1 MTRFEV
7 KPICAAIMLLTAT
20 SASALAQT
28 ATDNTPA
35 AASTSTS
42 TSTSTSASTGAS
54 PSTSAAGSTGAG
66 AEAPQAQ
73 QAGQSVPATAQ
84 PAPEVPQAAPAV
96 VQVTGLR
103 GSLRSAEAIKRDSL
117 QVVDAINAEDIGKF
131 PDRQAGDALQRV
143 AGVQVGRDRG
153 QTSTVIIRGLPD
165 VVTTIDGNEIFT
177 AAARRL
183 SYEDLPVQSIGG
195 LEVYK
200 SATPNQLEG
209 GIAGGVNV
217 RLRSPFDSKGYSF
230 TGYVEDRMNKT
241 NGSDASKDTHNPGGG
256 FSVSNRWD
264 TGVGEMGALFD
275 VAVNRE
281 DWTFPVQ
288 WVDRPENV
296 FAVGTDGSAR
306 RLGNTGPFALNPGE
320 TLGQL
325 PNIGGIYNSG
335 TRERQSI
342 HGAFQWKIS
351 PRLQA
356 TAQYLGTGYQG
367 RNAVNYIL
375 DIVTWAP
382 RLNNVVLAPQ
392 GSHCNTPR
400 GVICPIMSA
409 DAPAA
414 QFSPSPYDWDPY
426 MATSTWG
433 QKERTYTHFL
443 NLALRYN
450 DGPLTVNNHLAY
462 TKSKFV
468 NDTLIVDQQVPGAS
482 SSVYAYGRDGH
493 GGYNTVTTPGSANA
507 LRDPN
512 QFVLRGMVQNWSEQA
527 GKQAQW
533 RSDATYRLGGDGFFR
548 AVLAGVRLSERK
560 VSNHSAERASDFSSA
575 VRPTPIGLFGPSFE
589 ELVPGLDRLGG
600 PWYTP
605 SASYLIENP
614 DVVRNA
620 YGQPSGRVPDDPTRL
635 FEQRERNATFYLSG
649 RWETDIGGIKV
660 SGEAGARVLKD
671 KRKLRGQNR
680 IGDVVTDVDLSTS
693 ETNVL
698 PSISAIVNWNEQWQS
713 HLSAGKTLTRPG
725 FRELNP
731 ALSLVPPTV
740 NAPGTGGAGN
750 PDLSPT
756 KSKNID
762 ATLEYYFAKNG
773 YAQIALFHRD
783 IDGYLQNFTQDESI
797 NGVTYRVNRPQNSG
811 KGTLRGA
818 ELSAQK
824 FFDFLPGFWRDFGV
838 QANYTWIDGDNE
850 TRTSLNSG
858 AFTKTALV
866 GVAKQNYNVAL
877 LYEGNG
883 ITGRLA
889 ATRRGDY
896 VEQIAEPPYDQD
908 RVVKATTFV
917 DLSIGYE
924 LTPNVSLHFDAINLT
939 KAKFESELGPY
950 QPRDIRYNMTTY
962 GLSLR
967 YKM

>member
-1 MTRFEV
+1 MTRLQV
-7 KPICAAIMLLTAT
+7 KPICAAIMLAW
-20 SASALAQT
+20 AYGAPALAQT
-28 ATDNTPA
+28 NTDTATAAAGPA
-35 AASTSTS
+35 AAQPAT
-42 TSTSTSASTGAS
+42 
-54 PSTSAAGSTGAG
+54 AGDQA
-66 AEAPQAQ
+66 AQ
-73 QAGQSVPATAQ
+73 QAVQAPAQ
-84 PAPEVPQAAPAV
+84 PAAAADQPAQGVAV

-103 GSLRSAEAIKRDSL
+103 QSLRSAESIKRDAL

-165 VVTTIDGNEIFT
+165 VVTTLDGNEIFT
-177 AAARRL
+177 AAQRRL
-183 SYEDLPVQSIGG
+183 SYEDLPVQSISG
-195 LEVYK
+195 LDVYK

-209 GIAGGVNV
+209 GIAGAVNV
-217 RLRSPFDSKGYSF
+217 RLRSPFDSKGLSF
-230 TGYVEDRMNKT
+230 TGFVEDRMQKT
-241 NGSDASKDTHNPGGG
+241 NGSSATDDRHNPGGG

-264 TGVGEMGALFD
+264 TGIGEMGALLD
-275 VAVNRE
+275 VAVFRE
-281 DWTFPVQ
+281 NWAYPVQ

-296 FAVGTDGSAR
+296 FSVNPNGTAT
-306 RLGNTGPFALNPGE
+306 RLDNGVPPVAAPGE
-320 TLGQL
+320 VLGQL

-335 TRERQSI
+335 KRERQSI

-351 PRLQA
+351 PELTA
-356 TAQYLGTGYQG
+356 SAQYLGMGYQG
-367 RNAVNYIL
+367 RNSVNYIL

-400 GVICPIMSA
+400 GVICPILSA

-414 QFSPSPYDWDPY
+414 QFGPGAYDWDPY

-433 QKERTYTHFL
+433 QDERTRTNYL
-443 NLALRYN
+443 NLALRYAS
-450 DGPLTVNNHLAY
+450 GPLTVNTHLAY
-462 TKSKFV
+462 TRSKFV
-468 NDTLIVDQQVPGAS
+468 NDTIIVDQQVPGAS
-482 SSVYAYGRDGH
+482 SSVYAYGADGH
-493 GGYNTVTTPGSANA
+493 GGYNAVTTPGSANA
-507 LRDPN
+507 LRDPS
-512 QFVLRGMVQNWSEQA
+512 QFVLRGLVQNWNEQA
-527 GKQAQW
+527 GNQLQW
-533 RSDATYRLGGDGFFR
+533 RADGTYRLGGDGFFR
-548 AVLAGVRLSERK
+548 AILAGVRFSQRK
-560 VSNHSAERASDFSSA
+560 ASYHGAERASDLA
-575 VRPTPIGLFGPSFE
+575 PTNRPTPIGLFGPGFE
-589 ELVPGLDRLGG
+589 QLVPGLDRLGG

-605 SASYLIENP
+605 SSDFLLDNA

-620 YGQPSGRVPDDPTRL
+620 YGQPGGRVPDDPTRL
-635 FEQRERNATFYLSG
+635 FDQKERNATFYLSG
-649 RWETDIGGIKV
+649 RWEAEFGGVKV

-671 KRKLRGQNR
+671 KRRLRGQNR
-680 IGDVVTDVDLSTS
+680 IGDVVTDVSLSTS

-698 PSISAIVNWNEQWQS
+698 PSISAVVNWNEQWQS

-740 NAPGTGGAGN
+740 NAPGSGGAGN
-750 PDLSPT
+750 PYLEPT
-756 KSKNID
+756 RSKNLD

-773 YAQIALFHRD
+773 YAQVALFHRD
-783 IDGYLQNFTQDESI
+783 IDGYLQNFTQDETI
-797 NGVTYRVNRPQNSG
+797 NGVTYRVTRPQNSG

-818 ELSAQK
+818 EFGIQK
-824 FFDFLPGFWRDFGV
+824 FFDFLPGVWSDFGV

-850 TRTSLNSG
+850 TRTSFGSDVYD
-858 AFTKTALV
+858 KTALI
-866 GVAKQNYNVAL
+866 GVAKQNFNVAL
-877 LYEGNG
+877 LYEGNR

-896 VEQIAEPPYDQD
+896 VEQIAEPPFNQD

-950 QPRDIRYNMTTY
+950 QPRDIRYNPTTY
-962 GLSLR
+962 ALSLR